1 MQFSLDICGQI
12 MWLNAMTNRL
22 AIYLALAITAFF
34 MLDHFVFGL
43 DAGQF
48 LIRKGIDL
56 ITWMKFWR

>member
-1 MQFSLDICGQI
+1 